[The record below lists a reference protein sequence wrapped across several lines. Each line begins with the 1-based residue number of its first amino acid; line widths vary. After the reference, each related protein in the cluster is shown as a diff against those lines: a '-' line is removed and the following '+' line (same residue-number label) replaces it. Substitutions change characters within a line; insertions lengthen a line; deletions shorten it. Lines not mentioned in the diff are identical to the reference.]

1 MCVEKRG
8 EVKMSIVEVRG
19 LCKAFGDNQ
28 VLKNLDFQMKNVKKA
43 AKLGAHIGLGSDAG
57 AYLVPHGTGTRDEYQ
72 YLRSA
77 GVVDDVLEKTE
88 MQVRDLF
95 SL

>member
-1 MCVEKRG
+1 M
-8 EVKMSIVEVRG
+8 
-19 LCKAFGDNQ
+19 
-28 VLKNLDFQMKNVKKA
+28 QMKNVKKA

-88 MQVRDLF
+88 RQVRDLF